1 MTMVMSRSIPLN
13 LATLVPPGHD
23 LTQRARRSRNA
34 ADVHT
39 PVMRDEVVE
48 YLRAAPSGTMVDG
61 TLGLAGHAD
70 ALLEARDD
78 VHLIGIDR
86 DSDALELA
94 DLRLARWSGR
104 YELCRADYRTLAEMS
119 SARGWAPISA
129 ILIDLGASSLQLD
142 TAERG
147 FSFRLE
153 GPLDMRMDRRQQ
165 RTAADVVNRLSGD
178 ELRSLIRDYGEET
191 HASRI
196 ARAIVKAREIGPIT
210 TTTRLAE
217 IIDAAVPQR
226 GPRRIHPAT
235 RTFQA
240 LRIAINDELGG
251 LQEFVVGAS
260 RLLVP
265 GGRLIVLAFHSLE
278 DRAIKRAFKHL
289 ASDCECP
296 PELPQ
301 CLCDKRSEVKI
312 LTSRPLTAGEDEVAS
327 NRRARSAK
335 MRVLERI

>member
-1 MTMVMSRSIPLN
+1 MTMVMGRSIPLS
-13 LATLVPPGHD
+13 LATLVPPGQG
-23 LTQRARRSRNA
+23 LEQRGRQQRETTQL
-34 ADVHT
+34 HT
-39 PVMRDEVVE
+39 PVMRAEVLE
-48 YLRAAPSGTMVDG
+48 HLRDAPGGTMVDG
-61 TLGLAGHAD
+61 TLGLGGHAD

-78 VHLIGIDR
+78 IHLLGIDR

-104 YELCRADYRTLAEMS
+104 YELCRADYRTLSEMS
-119 SARGWAPISA
+119 SARGWAPLAA
-129 ILIDLGASSLQLD
+129 ILIDLGASSLQLG

-153 GPLDMRMDRRQQ
+153 GPLDMRMDQRQP
-165 RTAADVVNRLSGD
+165 RTAAELVDRLSGD
-178 ELRSLIRDYGEET
+178 ELRSLIRDYGEEP
-191 HASRI
+191 HAARI
-196 ARAIVKAREIGPIT
+196 ARAIVKARAIEPIT

-240 LRIAINDELGG
+240 IRIAINNELDG
-251 LQEFVVGAS
+251 LQEFVIGAS
-260 RLLVP
+260 RLLAP

-312 LTSRPLTAGEDEVAS
+312 LTSRPLTPGEDEVAS

-335 MRVLERI
+335 MRVLERT

>member
-1 MTMVMSRSIPLN
+1 MSRSIPLS
-13 LATLVPPGHD
+13 LATLVPPGQG
-23 LTQRARRSRNA
+23 LRSRGELPRQ
-34 ADVHT
+34 ADRLHT
-39 PVMRDEVVE
+39 PVMRDEVLE
-48 YLRAAPSGTMVDG
+48 HLSAAPGGTMVDATIG
-61 TLGLAGHAD
+61 LGGHAD
-70 ALLEARDD
+70 AILEARDD

-94 DLRLARWSGR
+94 DIRLERWSGR
-104 YELCRADYRTLAEMS
+104 YDLCRADHRSLAEMS
-119 SARGWAPISA
+119 KARGWAPVAA

-153 GPLDMRMDRRQQ
+153 GPLDMRMDRRQP
-165 RTAADVVNRLSGD
+165 RTAAEVVNRLSGD
-178 ELRSLIRDYGEET
+178 ELRSLIRDYGEES
-191 HASRI
+191 HAARI
-196 ARAIVKAREIGPIT
+196 ARAIVKARAIEPIT

-240 LRIAINDELGG
+240 LRIAINDEFGG
-251 LQEFVVGAS
+251 LQEFVIGAS
-260 RLLVP
+260 RLLAP

-278 DRAIKRAFKHL
+278 DRAIKRAFRYL

-312 LTSRPLTAGEDEVAS
+312 LTSRPLTPGEDEVAS

>member
-1 MTMVMSRSIPLN
+1 MVMSRSIPLS
-13 LATLVPPGHD
+13 LATVVPPGQG
-23 LTQRARRSRNA
+23 LRSRGRLPRHT
-34 ADVHT
+34 ADLHI
-39 PVMRDEVVE
+39 PVMRDEVIQQ
-48 YLRAAPSGTMVDG
+48 LRAVPSGTIVDG
-61 TLGLAGHAD
+61 TIGLGGHAD
-70 ALLEARDD
+70 TLMEARGD
-78 VHLIGIDR
+78 VRLIGIDR

-104 YELCRADYRTLAEMS
+104 YDLCRADYRALPEMS
-119 SARGWAPISA
+119 NARDWAPLAA

-153 GPLDMRMDRRQQ
+153 GPLDMRMDRRQT
-165 RTAADVVNRLSGD
+165 RTAAEVVNRLSGD

-191 HASRI
+191 HAARI
-196 ARAIVKAREIGPIT
+196 ARAIVKSREIKPIT
-210 TTTRLAE
+210 TTTGLAK
-217 IIDAAVPQR
+217 IIDKAVPQR

-251 LQEFVVGAS
+251 LPEFVVGAS
-260 RLLVP
+260 RLLAP

-312 LTSRPLTAGEDEVAS
+312 LTSRPLTPGEGEVAS

-335 MRVLERI
+335 MRVLQRI

>member
-1 MTMVMSRSIPLN
+1 MVMGRSIPLS
-13 LATLVPPGHD
+13 LATLAPPQHGV
-23 LTQRARRSRNA
+23 RSRGRQPGRA

-39 PVMRDEVVE
+39 PVMRDEVIE
-48 YLRAAPSGTMVDG
+48 HLRSAPDGTMVDG
-61 TLGLAGHAD
+61 TLGLGGHAE
-70 ALLEARDD
+70 ALLATRNDI
-78 VHLIGIDR
+78 HLVGIDR
-86 DSDALELA
+86 DADALELA

-104 YELCRADYRTLAEMS
+104 YELCRADHRTLPDMAK
-119 SARGWAPISA
+119 ARGWAPIAA
-129 ILIDLGASSLQLD
+129 ILIDLGASSLQLN
-142 TAERG
+142 TADRG

-153 GPLDMRMDRRQQ
+153 GPLDMRMDRRQP
-165 RTAADVVNRLSGD
+165 RTAAEAVNRLSGD
-178 ELRSLIRDYGEET
+178 ELRSLIRDYGEES
-191 HASRI
+191 HAARI
-196 ARAIVKAREIGPIT
+196 ARAIVKARDVEPIT

-217 IIDAAVPQR
+217 IIESAVPQR

-251 LQEFVVGAS
+251 LQEFVVDAS
-260 RLLVP
+260 KLLAP

-278 DRAIKRAFKHL
+278 DRAIKRAFKYL

-301 CLCDKRSEVKI
+301 CVCDKRSEVKI
-312 LTSRPLTAGEDEVAS
+312 LTSRPLTPGEDEVAT